1 MSKITLREI
10 IVNSCDQARLVNRS
24 QPVPGNIFVSAYT
37 MLQRRLDGYSNTHLL
52 SFIQKEVDISVPKEK
67 IVLGRFK
74 PKEDVDI
81 IFIDEPIEQLDAN
94 DYNNGAILFN
104 KEERHGWRV
113 IQPVLQT
120 KTFVDIG
127 DAKNVFE
134 VYPDVEIDV
143 QTVDRVFA
151 KYGEGYIELNYIAFE
166 DFYNLA
172 AYNRVCYSAHT
183 VSDEQIDLLFR
194 EPLNE
199 LKVIYSEPF
208 LFDAD
213 TELNIPRQYIAL
225 FTAGLTYDLA
235 MAYPRLGDSTTAMLK
250 QRLDELEE
258 NVRASSSIQKFIGR
272 DPHRIYA
279 MTRNEFQAGQWLLG

>member
-67 IVLGRFK
+67 IVLGKFK
-74 PKEDVDI
+74 PKEEFEDRLTIIAKEDDLPDI
-81 IFIDEPIEQLDAN
+81 SEAPNGQIYYIKESKRAVRKN
-94 DYNNGAILFN
+94 DYFWVPILEPETLF
-104 KEERHGWRV
+104 
-113 IQPVLQT
+113 
-120 KTFVDIG
+120 D
-127 DAKNVFE
+127 
-134 VYPDVEIDV
+134 VYPDVEMDV

-172 AYNRVCYSAHT
+172 AYNRTCYSAHT
-183 VSDEQIDLLFR
+183 VSDEEIDLLFR
-194 EPLNE
+194 EPFNE

>member
-67 IVLGRFK
+67 IVLGKFK
-74 PKEDVDI
+74 PKEEFEDRITI
-81 IFIDEPIEQLDAN
+81 IAKEDDLPELPEAPNGQIYYIKESKRAVRKNDSFWAPIPESES
-94 DYNNGAILFN
+94 LF
-104 KEERHGWRV
+104 
-113 IQPVLQT
+113 
-120 KTFVDIG
+120 D
-127 DAKNVFE
+127 
-134 VYPDVEIDV
+134 VYPDVEMDV

-172 AYNRVCYSAHT
+172 AYNRTCYSAHT
-183 VSDEQIDLLFR
+183 VSDEEIDLLFR
-194 EPLNE
+194 EPFND

-235 MAYPRLGDSTTAMLK
+235 MAYPRLGDSTTSMLK

>member
-67 IVLGRFK
+67 IVLGKFK
-74 PKEDVDI
+74 PKEEFEDRLTI
-81 IFIDEPIEQLDAN
+81 IAKEDDLPEISEAPNGQIYYIKESKRAVRKNDNFWAPITDSES
-94 DYNNGAILFN
+94 LF
-104 KEERHGWRV
+104 
-113 IQPVLQT
+113 
-120 KTFVDIG
+120 D
-127 DAKNVFE
+127 
-134 VYPDVEIDV
+134 VYPDVEMDV

-172 AYNRVCYSAHT
+172 AYNRTCYSAHT
-183 VSDEQIDLLFR
+183 VSDEEIDLLFR
-194 EPLNE
+194 EPFNE

>member
-67 IVLGRFK
+67 IVLGKFK
-74 PKEDVDI
+74 PKEEFEDRLTIIAKEDDLPDI
-81 IFIDEPIEQLDAN
+81 SEAPNGQIYYIKESKRAVRKN
-94 DYNNGAILFN
+94 DYFWAPIPDPENL
-104 KEERHGWRV
+104 
-113 IQPVLQT
+113 L
-120 KTFVDIG
+120 D
-127 DAKNVFE
+127 
-134 VYPDVEIDV
+134 VYPDVEMDI

-172 AYNRVCYSAHT
+172 AYNRTCYSAHT
-183 VSDEQIDLLFR
+183 VSDEEIDLLFR
-194 EPLNE
+194 EPFNE

-272 DPHRIYA
+272 DPHRIYT

>member
-67 IVLGRFK
+67 IVLGKFK
-74 PKEDVDI
+74 PKEEFEDRLTI
-81 IFIDEPIEQLDAN
+81 IAKEDDLPEISEAPNGQIYYIKESKRAVRKN
-94 DYNNGAILFN
+94 DYFWAPILEPETLF
-104 KEERHGWRV
+104 
-113 IQPVLQT
+113 
-120 KTFVDIG
+120 D
-127 DAKNVFE
+127 
-134 VYPDVEIDV
+134 VYPDVEMDV

-172 AYNRVCYSAHT
+172 AYNRTCYSAHT
-183 VSDEQIDLLFR
+183 VSDEEIDLLFR
-194 EPLNE
+194 EPFNE